1 MKLNTLLK
9 EKEFSIYKLSKLSG
23 VSYSTLNDI
32 CNGKT
37 RLEKSSAETVYKIS
51 KALDITVE
59 ELLENNKKI
68 DFELFKSNVCH
79 KLKSKG
85 YIDFMVDVLES
96 GEIRKL
102 YNDKNYK
109 ESLYLLAMLDYLSR
123 LNEIPI
129 CTEYD
134 DIRQTRL
141 EKVVYPRS
149 IVISAKVTNDDS
161 VKERAYQE
169 SIPEFRRFNIIENG
183 VFDVV

>member
-1 MKLNTLLK
+1 
-9 EKEFSIYKLSKLSG
+9 
-23 VSYSTLNDI
+23 
-32 CNGKT
+32 
-37 RLEKSSAETVYKIS
+37 
-51 KALDITVE
+51 
-59 ELLENNKKI
+59 
-68 DFELFKSNVCH
+68 
-79 KLKSKG
+79 
-85 YIDFMVDVLES
+85 
-96 GEIRKL
+96 
-102 YNDKNYK
+102 
-109 ESLYLLAMLDYLSR
+109 MLDYLSR

-141 EKVVYPRS
+141 EKVIYPRS